1 MLFLSIFTTIITIM
15 VLALLGLS
23 VKWMNDRKELDKTY
37 ARTMF
42 VLALPMI
49 LGLATIWI
57 LYSNLG

>member
-23 VKWMNDRKELDKTY
+23 VKWVNDRKELDKTY
-37 ARTMF
+37 VRTMF